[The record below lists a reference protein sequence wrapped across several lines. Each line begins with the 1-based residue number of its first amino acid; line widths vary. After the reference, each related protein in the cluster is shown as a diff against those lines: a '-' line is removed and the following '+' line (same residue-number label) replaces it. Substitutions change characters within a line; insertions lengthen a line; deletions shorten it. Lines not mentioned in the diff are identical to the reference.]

1 MTQAK
6 SDTKAVSMPSD
17 AAARKALPIFTG
29 CIDYFPDALLAIAAV
44 SKQGNDQHNPGQPL
58 HWSRGKSDDH
68 ADTAGRHL
76 IERGTVDVDGHRHT
90 AKAAWRILA
99 LLQLEIEAAHRD
111 TLRAP
116 ITFAN
121 VIGASMDVTTLGYEH
136 KT

>member
-6 SDTKAVSMPSD
+6 SDTQPVSMPSD
-17 AAARKALPIFTG
+17 APGRKALPIFTG

-76 IERGTVDVDGHRHT
+76 LERGTIDVDGHRHT
-90 AKAAWRILA
+90 AKAAWRVLA
-99 LLQLEIEAAHRD
+99 LLQLEIEASKRVPHDPNCPA
-111 TLRAP
+111 A
-116 ITFAN
+116 
-121 VIGASMDVTTLGYEH
+121 GQ
-136 KT
+136 